1 MARKVLLI
9 ILISLMMVASIT
21 AAIAGTEKEK
31 VLENDN
37 AGIFENKGLNT
48 PVEDYVADEVI
59 VKFKDGVERSE
70 IDKINTKHGGKFRAK
85 SHYSGS
91 ERIEI
96 PKGRTVSEMVELY
109 KKEAGVEYAEPNY
122 IAHALMVPTD
132 PYYKYQWNL
141 KAAGINAEPA
151 WDISTGSG
159 VIVAIIDT
167 GIKKGTDLANTKFV
181 GGYDFINNDNDPTDD
196 NGHGTHVAGTVAQS
210 TNNGIG
216 VAGIAYNS
224 ELMAVKVLDGSG
236 SGTYLQV
243 ADGIR
248 WASDH
253 GANVISMSLG
263 GGSPSST
270 LCGAADYAYSMGVTV
285 VAAAGNDGMNS
296 ISYPAACNN
305 VISVGATRF
314 DRTLAYYSNYG
325 TNLDLVAPGGDVN
338 VDQNNDGYGDGIL
351 QQTFQGSV
359 WGYYFFQGTSMATPH
374 VSGVAALLKSK
385 NSQLTPLQIEDALKN
400 TAVDLGA
407 TGRDD
412 VYGWGLIN
420 AEAALNYVSV
430 PVILNHPPV
439 ANEQTITTNEDTPV
453 NIVLTAIDEDNDPIT
468 FSIVSG
474 PLHGVLTG
482 TALTL
487 VYTPNLNYNGPD
499 SFTFKANDG
508 KADSNVTKVSVSISP
523 LNDKPVANAR
533 SVITTVNTPT
543 SIVLTGSDADGDLL
557 NYTVLNVPYHG
568 ILTGTAPYITYQP
581 DLNYIGLDNFTFITN
596 DGTID
601 SDAATIS
608 IDVKPV
614 ATTVF
619 SDSFETGIITKWVQ
633 DSQKDWYDSN
643 QRATEGTRSA
653 EVDGSAR
660 DAYITIANPIDLS
673 GRTEATINFN
683 WLIESSLDTGEY
695 LCLDLYN
702 GVSWK
707 ENRCLKGNVDTENT
721 WHHEEIGLST
731 GYLVNGFKLRFRAKM
746 SGSDEDANVDNVS
759 VVVR

>member
-1 MARKVLLI
+1 LEYNYGKKSFVNYIDLI
-9 ILISLMMVASIT
+9 
-21 AAIAGTEKEK
+21 
-31 VLENDN
+31 
-37 AGIFENKGLNT
+37 
-48 PVEDYVADEVI
+48 DY
-59 VKFKDGVERSE
+59 
-70 IDKINTKHGGKFRAK
+70 GGKFRAK

-96 PKGRTVSEMVELY
+96 PKGKTVSEMVELY

-122 IAHALMVPTD
+122 IAHALMVPND
-132 PYYKYQWNL
+132 QYYKYQWNL
-141 KAAGINAEPA
+141 KAGGINAEPA

-167 GIKKGTDLANTKFV
+167 GIKKGTDLVNTKFV

-224 ELMAVKVLDGSG
+224 ELMAVKVLDRYG
-236 SGTYLQV
+236 SGTYQQV
-243 ADGIR
+243 ADGIM

-253 GANVISMSLG
+253 GARVISMSLG

-270 LCGAADYAYSMGVTV
+270 LCGAVDYASSMGVTV

-296 ISYPAACNN
+296 LSYPAACNN

-351 QQTFQGSV
+351 QQTFQGSA

-385 NSQLTPLQIEDALKN
+385 NSQLTPSQIEDALKN
-400 TAVDLGA
+400 TAVDLGV

-430 PVILNHPPV
+430 PVIPNDPPV
-439 ANEQTITTNEDTPV
+439 ANEQTITTIEDTPV
-453 NIVLTAIDEDNDPIT
+453 IIVLTASDVDNDPIT

-474 PLHGVLTG
+474 PLHGVLNG
-482 TALTL
+482 TAPTL
-487 VYTPNLNYNGPD
+487 VYSPNLNYNGQD
-499 SFTFKANDG
+499 SFTFKVNDG
-508 KADSNVTKVSVSISP
+508 KADSNVATVSISISP
-523 LNDKPVANAR
+523 LNDKPV
-533 SVITTVNTPT
+533 V
-543 SIVLTGSDADGDLL
+543 
-557 NYTVLNVPYHG
+557 
-568 ILTGTAPYITYQP
+568 
-581 DLNYIGLDNFTFITN
+581 
-596 DGTID
+596 
-601 SDAATIS
+601 
-608 IDVKPV
+608 
-614 ATTVF
+614 TTVF
-619 SDSFETGIITKWVQ
+619 SDSFETGILTKWVQ

-643 QRATEGTRSA
+643 QRATEGIRSA

-673 GRTEATINFN
+673 GRTEATINFD